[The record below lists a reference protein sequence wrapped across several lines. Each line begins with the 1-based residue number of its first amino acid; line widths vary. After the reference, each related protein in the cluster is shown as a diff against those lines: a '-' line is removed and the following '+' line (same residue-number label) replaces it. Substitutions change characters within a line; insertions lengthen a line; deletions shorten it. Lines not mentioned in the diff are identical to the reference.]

1 MIIPSILI
9 ALLTLLAALA
19 TLLIG
24 LLGWVIL
31 KLMKEMLQLDIKIE
45 PGKKSK

>member
-9 ALLTLLAALA
+9 ALLTLLVALVA
-19 TLLIG
+19 LLIG

-31 KLMKEMLQLDIKIE
+31 KLMKEMLRLDIKI
-45 PGKKSK
+45 GTGGNT

>member
-9 ALLTLLAALA
+9 ALLTLLVALVA
-19 TLLIG
+19 LLIG

-31 KLMKEMLQLDIKIE
+31 KLMKEMLQLDINIE
-45 PGKKSK
+45 PCKNSK

>member
-9 ALLTLLAALA
+9 ALLTLLVALVA
-19 TLLIG
+19 LFIG
-24 LLGWVIL
+24 LFGWVIL

-45 PGKKSK
+45 PGKKLK